1 MLWRLAFSA
10 LTLVLGLCLG
20 AGLALYAT
28 QPEVNGLRNQIELQA
43 SAHAEAEALWNLQRT
58 ELTQAKLA
66 AEAGADQSAER
77 LANWKSVAETKAA
90 AALEIREQLATC
102 HNDLSMALSSVE
114 GLRTELDNLYK
125 NCSISGE
132 E

>member
-1 MLWRLAFSA
+1 MLWRLAFSV

-58 ELTQAKLA
+58 ELTQAKMA
-66 AEAGADQSAER
+66 AEAGADQSAAR
-77 LANWKSVAETKAA
+77 LANWKSVAETKDA

-114 GLRTELDNLYK
+114 GLRTKLDKLDK

>member
-20 AGLALYAT
+20 VGLALYAT
-28 QPEVNGLRNQIELQA
+28 QPELNGLRNQIELQA

-58 ELTQAKLA
+58 ELAQAKLV
-66 AEAGADQSAER
+66 AEATVDQSSER
-77 LANWKSVAETKAA
+77 LANWKSIAETEAETT
-90 AALEIREQLATC
+90 LEIREQLATC

-114 GLRTELDNLYK
+114 GLRTKLDKLDI
-125 NCSISGE
+125 NCSIFSE